1 MTGNKYYSAPSGEK
15 GRMME
20 YRITFDFF
28 GTAKC
33 ISFVADSEG
42 EAVEMFELSKYGS
55 FNLDCPILGID
66 EVEE

>member
-1 MTGNKYYSAPSGEK
+1 
-15 GRMME
+15 MME